1 MHTRLVEHPVPD
13 DRNPIRDVEIR
24 DETIRLGQLLKLA
37 GLVEH
42 GAAARDVLDAGE
54 VTVNGRGESRR
65 GRQVAPGDVVAL
77 AGERIR
83 VRGPAR

>member
-1 MHTRLVEHPVPD
+1 MEQRAPD
-13 DRNPIRDVEIR
+13 ARSPIRDVEIR

-42 GAAARDVLDAGE
+42 GAAAREVLEAGE

-65 GRQVAPGDVVAL
+65 GRQLGPGDVVAL
-77 AGERIR
+77 GDERIR
-83 VRGPAR
+83 VRGLGA

>member
-1 MHTRLVEHPVPD
+1 MAERSPV
-13 DRNPIRDVEIR
+13 RDVEIR

-42 GAAARDVLDAGE
+42 GAAAREVLEAGE
-54 VTVNGRGESRR
+54 VTVNGRDQTRR
-65 GRQVAPGDVVAL
+65 GRQVVPGDVVAL

-83 VRGPAR
+83 VWRAP

>member
-1 MHTRLVEHPVPD
+1 MEHRAPAG
-13 DRNPIRDVEIR
+13 RSPIRDVEIR

-42 GAAARDVLDAGE
+42 GAAAREVLEAGE
-54 VTVNGRGESRR
+54 VTVNGRDETRR
-65 GRQVAPGDVVAL
+65 GRQIVPGDVVAL

-83 VRGPAR
+83 VQRPAS

>member
-1 MHTRLVEHPVPD
+1 MEHRAPD
-13 DRNPIRDVEIR
+13 GRNRIRDVGIR

-42 GAAARDVLDAGE
+42 GAAAREVLEAGE
-54 VTVNGRGESRR
+54 VTVNGRGETRR
-65 GRQVAPGDVVAL
+65 GRQVVPGDVVAL

-83 VRGPAR
+83 VQRAAS

>member
-1 MHTRLVEHPVPD
+1 MEHRPPV
-13 DRNPIRDVEIR
+13 RDVAIR

-42 GAAARDVLDAGE
+42 GAAAREMLESGE
-54 VTVNGRGESRR
+54 VTVNGREETRR
-65 GRQVAPGDVVAL
+65 GRQVVPGDVVAL

-83 VRGPAR
+83 VRRDG